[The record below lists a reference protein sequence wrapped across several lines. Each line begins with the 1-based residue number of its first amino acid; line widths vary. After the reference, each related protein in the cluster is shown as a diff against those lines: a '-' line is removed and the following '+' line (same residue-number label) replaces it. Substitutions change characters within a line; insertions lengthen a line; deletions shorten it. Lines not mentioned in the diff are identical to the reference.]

1 MERKTLE
8 EKEDG
13 SLQRDLSSIQ
23 GFSTV
28 AQGLSAVTREANS
41 GVSME
46 GKRTQQGNP

>member
-8 EKEDG
+8 EKEGG

-28 AQGLSAVTREANS
+28 AQGLSVVTREANS